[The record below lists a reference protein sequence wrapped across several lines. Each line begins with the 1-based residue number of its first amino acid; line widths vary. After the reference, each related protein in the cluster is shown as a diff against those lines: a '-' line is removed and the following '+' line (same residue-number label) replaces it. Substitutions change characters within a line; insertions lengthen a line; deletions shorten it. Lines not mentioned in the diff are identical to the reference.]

1 MRRMLTW
8 LDKAIWAIS
17 AGSAFVSASLLLM
30 VFVIIQY
37 EVVMRFVFNAPT
49 YWTHEVSTFSIS
61 WVGFLGAGYVLRLG
75 RQLEVDV
82 LTMRISES
90 ARRLLGTATDLVGG
104 VFCGFAAYLGYEF
117 CRIAYFMRASSAT
130 EMDVPLWIP
139 YMTIPIGFSV
149 LALEFLARILAKW
162 NPATHQGSPHFP
174 VS

>member
-1 MRRMLTW
+1 MLTW
-8 LDKAIWAIS
+8 LDRVIWAVS
-17 AGSAFVSASLLLM
+17 AGSAFVSATLLLI

-37 EVVMRFVFNAPT
+37 EVIMRFIFNSPT

-82 LTMRISES
+82 LTMRISDS
-90 ARRLLGTATDLVGG
+90 ARRALGTATDLVGG
-104 VFCGFAAYLGYEF
+104 VFCGFTAYLGYEF
-117 CRIAYFMRASSAT
+117 SRIAYFMRASSAT
-130 EMDVPLWIP
+130 EMDVALWIP
-139 YMTIPIGFSV
+139 YLTIPIGFSV

-162 NPATHQGSPHFP
+162 NLVERQEPQHSPVTP